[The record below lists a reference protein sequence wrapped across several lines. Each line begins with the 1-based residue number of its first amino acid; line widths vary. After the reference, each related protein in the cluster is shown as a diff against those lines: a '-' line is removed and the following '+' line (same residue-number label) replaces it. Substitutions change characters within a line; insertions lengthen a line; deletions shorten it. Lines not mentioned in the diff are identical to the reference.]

1 MIRIL
6 TTVLLILCL
15 TASGALSLS
24 KDHLVGTYGLYN
36 KFTDTA
42 FTKELAEVTIVMECQ
57 QINDADPTHY
67 KYESSLIGKD
77 KVFNRKDGQWREWGT
92 AGDRSLIAERT
103 HTSVADQD
111 WSGSNLNKGDEYQN
125 HQKWVYDF
133 VLFKYMSTWYMTHMD
148 GSPLVPGR
156 KTHDGANPR
165 IDERLCKRPDESW
178 QDRESR

>member
-6 TTVLLILCL
+6 ATALLALTL

-24 KDHLVGTYGLYN
+24 KDHLVGSYGLYN

-42 FTKELAEVTIVMECQ
+42 YAKELAGVTIVMECQ
-57 QINDADPTHY
+57 QINDADATHY
-67 KYESSLIGKD
+67 KYESSLTGKVR
-77 KVFNRKDGQWREWGT
+77 VFNGNDSQWYEWGT

-103 HTSVADQD
+103 TVAFADQD
-111 WSGSNLNKGDEYQN
+111 WSGSNLKKGDEYQH

-133 VLFKYMSTWYMTHMD
+133 ASFNYTVTWYMTHMD

-165 IDERLCKRPDESW
+165 IYERLCKRPDESW
-178 QDRESR
+178 QDRAKR